1 MFIAIWPIFLQ
12 PCFRYHV
19 EPKFMIKKIYI
30 SILFLAIF
38 FFCNLA
44 MAQNTVRKPLQTII
58 IDPGHGGLDPGARGT
73 FSKESQ
79 VSLDVSLKLGKAIEK
94 EFPDIKIIY
103 TRTTDIVPGDKTSIE
118 AGLFYRAD
126 LANESNGDLFIAI
139 HCNSAGRAPGGWY
152 GKRVSHYTTA
162 TKKVKVKK
170 KWVTKTVKV
179 PVYENYWIENKATGT
194 ETYVWAVNKNDSKI
208 NSVAKKAE
216 DYYGEI
222 DSVSN
227 ISLPDPSD
235 PVDKARMLIYA
246 QNFFR
251 KSLNLADLVQQEF
264 AKNGRVD
271 RGVKQRNDKGIWA
284 LQATGMPSVLV
295 EIGFISNKEEEQYIN
310 SEKGQDE
317 IVTNIF
323 NAIKLYKEK
332 LEAKK
337 TVADKDTEKKP
348 F

>member
-1 MFIAIWPIFLQ
+1 
-12 PCFRYHV
+12 
-19 EPKFMIKKIYI
+19 MIKKILTATLLLFI
-30 SILFLAIF
+30 SFLFTRAI
-38 FFCNLA
+38 
-44 MAQNTVRKPLQTII
+44 AQNGKKKPLQTII
-58 IDPGHGGLDPGARGT
+58 IDPGHGGLDPGARGS
-73 FSKESQ
+73 FSTEAN
-79 VSLDVSLKLGKAIEK
+79 VSLAVSLKLGDTIAKA
-94 EFPDIKIIY
+94 FPDLNIIY
-103 TRTTDIVPGDKTSIE
+103 TRTTDILPGNSSTLD
-118 AGLFYRAD
+118 AGLKYRAD
-126 LANESNGDLFIAI
+126 LANASGGDLFIAV

-170 KWVTKTVKV
+170 KWVTKTYKA
-179 PVYENYWIENKATGT
+179 PVYENVWIENKAKGT
-194 ETYVWAVNKNDSKI
+194 ETYVWALNKNDSKI

-222 DSVSN
+222 DSVSTV
-227 ISLPDPSD
+227 SLPDPTD

-251 KSLNLADLVQQEF
+251 KSLTLADLVQQEF
-264 AKNGRVD
+264 SKEGRVD
-271 RGVKQRNDKGIWA
+271 RGVKQRNDKGIWV

-295 EIGFISNKEEEQYIN
+295 EIGFISNKEEEEYIN
-310 SEKGQDE
+310 SEKGQQE

-323 NAIKLYKEK
+323 NAIKQYKEK

-337 TVADKDTEKKP
+337 NDADKDAEKKDEKKDEKKG

>member
-1 MFIAIWPIFLQ
+1 
-12 PCFRYHV
+12 
-19 EPKFMIKKIYI
+19 MIKKTVASLIF
-30 SILFLAIF
+30 LFVSFLFNRVA
-38 FFCNLA
+38 
-44 MAQNTVRKPLQTII
+44 AQNGSKKPIQTII
-58 IDPGHGGLDPGARGT
+58 IDPGHGGLDPGAPGT
-73 FSKESQ
+73 FSSEAE
-79 VSLDVSLKLGKAIEK
+79 VSLQVSLKLGKAIEK
-94 EFPDIKIIY
+94 AFPDVKIIY
-103 TRTTDIVPGDKTSIE
+103 TRTTDVLPGYKPTKD
-118 AGLFYRAD
+118 AALLYRAD

-139 HCNSAGRAPGGWY
+139 HCNSAGRSPGGWW

-170 KWVTKTVKV
+170 KWVTKTYKV
-179 PVYENYWIENKATGT
+179 PVYENYWIENKAKGT

-216 DYYGEI
+216 EYYGEI
-222 DSVSN
+222 DSTSS

-264 AKNGRVD
+264 SKTGRVD
-271 RGVKQRNDKGIWA
+271 RGVKQRNDKGIWV

-295 EIGFISNKEEEQYIN
+295 EIGFISNKEEEQYIT
-310 SEKGQDE
+310 SENGQAE
-317 IVTNIF
+317 IVANIF
-323 NAIKLYKEK
+323 NAIKAYKEK
-332 LEAKK
+332 LESKK
-337 TVADKDTEKKP
+337 NAADSDAEKKA